1 MAKTDSAY
9 YYSTRPG
16 SPRLRRR
23 IGFWIVGPLLAII
36 LAVYAGSKLPASI
49 SVAEGHGTH
58 GTFTAERYTT
68 AHHGQRSWTGTF
80 TPQNNG
86 QAIKDVPYH
95 GDLSDAVQGT
105 KVSAVF
111 VDGETYAPG
120 SKQWILD
127 LVLFIAGVFVF
138 AVWCWTVAIRYLRRR
153 GSVPPPPWVRT
164 A

>member
-16 SPRLRRR
+16 PPRLRRR
-23 IGFWIVGPLLAII
+23 IGFWIGGPLLAMI
-36 LAVYAGSKLPASI
+36 LAVYAGSNLPASI

-58 GTFTAERYTT
+58 GTFTAVRYTT

-86 QAIKDVPYH
+86 RAIKDVPYN
-95 GDLSDAVQGT
+95 GDLPDAVRGT
-105 KVSAVF
+105 KVSAVY

-138 AVWCWTVAIRYLRRR
+138 AVWCWTVPIRYLRRR
-153 GSVPPPPWVRT
+153 GSVPPPPWVR
-164 A
+164 AA